1 MLGRKH
7 QDGRVIETDVD
18 FATFLLEEANVA
30 VVPGS
35 AFGLAPFFRISFAT
49 ATECLHVAC
58 ERIAK
63 ACSRLS

>member
-49 ATECLHVAC
+49 ATERLHVAC